1 MMTMVMML
9 MMLIMTMM
17 TMMVMMPVS
26 RVMVLLV
33 SRKLPPRLPG
43 TGRCAAQSIDA
54 TDADV
59 GNQCFKF
66 NLEEAP
72 RSVAL

>member
-1 MMTMVMML
+1 MSIMMIVMM
-9 MMLIMTMM
+9 
-17 TMMVMMPVS
+17 MPMS

-72 RSVAL
+72 RSMAL

>member
-1 MMTMVMML
+1 MMTMVMMR
-9 MMLIMTMM
+9 
-17 TMMVMMPVS
+17 MMPMS
-26 RVMVLLV
+26 IVMVLLV
-33 SRKLPPRLPG
+33 SRKTPPTLPG
-43 TGRCAAQSIDA
+43 TARCAAQSIDA

-72 RSVAL
+72 RSMAL

>member
-1 MMTMVMML
+1 MSIMMIVMM
-9 MMLIMTMM
+9 
-17 TMMVMMPVS
+17 MPMS
-26 RVMVLLV
+26 IVMVLLV
-33 SRKLPPRLPG
+33 SRKPPPTLPG
-43 TGRCAAQSIDA
+43 TGRCPAQSIDA

-72 RSVAL
+72 RSMAL

>member
-1 MMTMVMML
+1 MSMIMIVMM
-9 MMLIMTMM
+9 
-17 TMMVMMPVS
+17 MPMS
-26 RVMVLLV
+26 IVMVLLV
-33 SRKLPPRLPG
+33 SRKTPPTLPG
-43 TGRCAAQSIDA
+43 TGRCPAQSIDA

-72 RSVAL
+72 RSMAL

>member
-1 MMTMVMML
+1 MMTMVMMR
-9 MMLIMTMM
+9 MMLTMM
-17 TMMVMMPVS
+17 PMS

-33 SRKLPPRLPG
+33 SRKLPPTLPR

-72 RSVAL
+72 RSMAL